1 MSKNLAA
8 FEKALQ
14 KRQAR
19 QERFRRNLEML
30 RSVPRALESY
40 IAFQGTHREI
50 ADVLEKIEHMKYDFT
65 VEDGVISFFSEFS
78 ECDWSFDPSARP
90 LGWRTPKEPATI
102 AGVIRT

>member
-14 KRQAR
+14 KRQTR

-50 ADVLEKIEHMKYDFT
+50 ADVIEKIEHNE
-65 VEDGVISFFSEFS
+65 V
-78 ECDWSFDPSARP
+78 
-90 LGWRTPKEPATI
+90 
-102 AGVIRT
+102 